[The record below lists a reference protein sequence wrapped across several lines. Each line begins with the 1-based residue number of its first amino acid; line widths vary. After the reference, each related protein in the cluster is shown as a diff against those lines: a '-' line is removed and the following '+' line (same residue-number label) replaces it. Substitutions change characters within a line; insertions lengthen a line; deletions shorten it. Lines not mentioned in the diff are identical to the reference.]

1 MDVFKLRDY
10 VVDEYK
16 SYVESFVNIAD
27 ERIEAYVQQRLN
39 SGELWPQAVLQLNP
53 AYELAERLGELAD
66 ARVLDPRTAE
76 FFGPDIRLYS
86 HQREALAAAQRGE
99 PYVVSTGTG
108 SGKSLTYL
116 VPIVDHIL
124 KNDPAMPTVRAI
136 IIYPMNAL
144 INSQLDA
151 LRAYAAGKG
160 MPITFDKY
168 TGETKQEDRE
178 RIIKNPPHILLTNY
192 VMLEYMLIRPYERP
206 LVRTVTEALRF
217 LVVDELHVYR
227 GRQGAD
233 VAMLLRRVGQ
243 RGKSA
248 PLLVGTSATL
258 ATEGTRD
265 EKRKTIADTATRL
278 FGRTVAPENVVD
290 ESLVR
295 VTTAEAP
302 VGEVAVRA
310 AVEAPPPA
318 ATIETLESHPL
329 AAWAE
334 LAFGLEQGDDGRWGR
349 RPPRPYPDVL
359 DQLAVESAIGREVCH
374 AALKRVLEAGNAVR
388 GVTGEPL
395 FAFRLHQFLSSGS
408 SVYATFENPE
418 ERTLTMEGQYLTE
431 GDKVL
436 APLAFCRECGQE
448 YYLVSLQSDPG
459 KQQLHPRGAMVS
471 LEDEDALGE
480 DGYFAVGAG
489 LWSDDDTRERLPD
502 HWWEELKS
510 GPRIKRAYEPYV
522 PRPFVVD
529 PQGRVTSHYLEDE
542 SGGVAGW
549 FLKSKLRLC
558 VRCRTVWD
566 GRAGEFGKL
575 SSLSQVGRSTA
586 TTILVNALVGGMQ
599 QPEMGIDEDAQKV
612 LSFTDNR
619 QDASLQA
626 GHLNDFVQIAQVRA
640 ALVSALQKN
649 GELRFSDLAEK
660 LVQALDPDPARFM
673 AEPAD
678 RGTPGYRRGR
688 RVLADL
694 LAYRV
699 FEDLG
704 RSWRIAQP
712 DLEDCGLLRIEYEG
726 LDEYANDNAQWAD
739 APFLSEVEGKT
750 RFRILHAIVDH
761 LRSRLVVDA
770 EALTPE
776 ATVKLA
782 REAAQALR
790 DPWALEDDDRLTTS
804 RFALMPGVPEEY
816 GDRGMVKLSG
826 RSSIARYLRDP
837 RTWAPAD
844 GRPPFDPPSVEESES
859 LVRAIIEKLRGQVL
873 SVTKGSDGE
882 VRTVQIQ
889 IDSLVWKPG
898 DGTVPAYDPIR
909 RRAGYLQDETHAR
922 EPNAFFATLYQ
933 ESARSLIRM
942 VGHEHTGQVEASRRV
957 EREQQFR
964 EGSLPA
970 LFCSPTMEL
979 GIDIRDLNAVHLRN
993 VPPTPA
999 NYAQRSG
1006 RAGRG
1011 GRPALIVAFA
1021 SQANPHDHH
1030 FFQRRTEMI
1039 SGQIQPAR
1047 MDLKNQEL
1055 MRSHVQSTWLAHL
1068 PVGVQQSSIGDVV
1081 DIGQRPGLPL
1091 RSDVQAALE
1100 QMKDRVDVLGA
1111 CESVVQLA
1119 PEAMEAPWY
1128 TGDWVRNVVE
1138 RAPAVFDQAFDRWRE
1153 VYRQTLQMQE
1163 EAVAALQKHSSQPE
1177 RRAAEARQR
1186 EASNTFKLL
1195 LNEGTYDESDYYPLR
1210 YLASEG
1216 FLPGYNF
1223 PRLPVRALVGTGS
1236 AVHSI
1241 TRPRFLGLNE
1251 FGPHRQLYHEGRKY
1265 VVWNAVLP
1273 ADYEYERL
1281 AACEACG
1288 YGHDDTLF
1296 DNELCAHCGAEFD
1309 PASQQRMTK
1318 LLRQPTMRTR
1328 RSERITAEEEERLRV
1343 PFQIST
1349 HFQFSP
1355 PPEGRKTE
1363 MEVLD
1368 GKGEKL
1374 AETIFA
1380 PQATIWRVNHGGRDG
1395 SGFRLRRTDLRWLA
1409 AGAESADDVESL
1421 IKLYVS
1427 ESRNIMLFQPS
1438 SAALL
1443 ADQPFLTTLVYALRR
1458 GIEQEYQVEESEIAA
1473 ELIGTGAQRRLL
1485 FWEAAEGG
1493 TGVFEEMADA
1503 LGSMARVAAA
1513 ALVVCHFDGEG
1524 DNERCVAAC
1533 YRCLLSYSNQREHRL
1548 IDRRLVRDF
1557 LTLLAEARLS
1567 PVAEDD
1573 YEQQY
1578 DKLWRLTDSDLERK
1592 FLAYLRDHRLRLPD
1606 EAQTRPAPE
1615 VYVQPDF
1622 YYRRPGQAGVCVF
1635 VDGPVHDDPEV
1646 AANDEQQ
1653 RAQLSERGY
1662 GVVAYRHKDDLAA
1675 LVAGDAELA
1684 SVVGWA
1690 AS

>member
-27 ERIEAYVQQRLN
+27 ERIDAYVQERLD

-53 AYELAERLGELAD
+53 AYEPAERLDALAD
-66 ARVLDPRTAE
+66 AGILDPRAAE
-76 FFGPDIRLYS
+76 FFGPTIRLYR
-86 HQREALAAAQRGE
+86 HQHEALAAAQRNE

-124 KNDPAMPTVRAI
+124 KNDPAKPTVRAI

-151 LRAYAAGKG
+151 LRVYAGEKG
-160 MPITFDKY
+160 LPVTFDKY
-168 TGETKQEDRE
+168 TGETREEDRQ

-192 VMLEYMLIRPYERP
+192 VMLEYMLIRPAERP
-206 LVRTVTEALRF
+206 LVRTATEALKF

-233 VAMLLRRVGQ
+233 VAMLLRRVALRAKG
-243 RGKSA
+243 A

-265 EKRKTIADTATRL
+265 QKRQTIADTATRL
-278 FGRTVAPENVVD
+278 FGRTVAPGNVID

-295 VTTAEAP
+295 VTTAAP
-302 VGEVAVRA
+302 PVEQSAVRT

-318 ATIETLESHPL
+318 ATIDSLEAHPL

-334 LAFGLEQGDDGRWGR
+334 LAFGLQQESDGRWGR
-349 RPPRPYPDVL
+349 RPPRPYPEVLEELTTESGLDV
-359 DQLAVESAIGREVCH
+359 DACD

-408 SVYATFENPE
+408 SVYATFEGPDTRNV
-418 ERTLTMEGQYLTE
+418 TMEGQYLAE

-448 YYLVSLQSDPG
+448 YYLVSLQDEPG
-459 KQQLHPRGAMVS
+459 KERLHPRGAMVS

-480 DGYFAVGAG
+480 DGYFAVGAD

-502 HWWEELKS
+502 HWWEEMKS

-529 PQGRVTSHYLEDE
+529 PQGRVTSHYLED
-542 SGGVAGW
+542 SGGVGGW

-640 ALVSALQKN
+640 ALVSALQTN

-660 LVQALDPDPARFM
+660 LVRALDPDPARFM

-678 RGTPGYRRGR
+678 RGTPGYRRAR

-726 LDEYANDNAQWAD
+726 LDEYANDDTQWAD
-739 APFLSEVEGKT
+739 VRCLSEVEGET

-770 EALTPE
+770 DALSPE

-782 REAAQALR
+782 REAAQTLR

-804 RFALMPGVPEEY
+804 RFALMPAVPEEY

-837 RTWAPAD
+837 RTWAPTD
-844 GRPPFDPPSVEESES
+844 GQPPFELPSVEESED
-859 LVRAIIEKLRGQVL
+859 LVSAIVEKLRGQVL
-873 SVTKGSDGE
+873 SVTKGSNGE
-882 VRTVQIQ
+882 LRAVQIQ
-889 IDSLVWKPG
+889 VDALVWKQG
-898 DGTVPAYDPIR
+898 DGTVPVYDPIR
-909 RRAGYLQDETHAR
+909 RRAGYLQDETHTRA
-922 EPNAFFATLYQ
+922 PNAFFATLYQ
-933 ESARSLIRM
+933 ESARSLIKM
-942 VGHEHTGQVEASRRV
+942 VGHEHTGQVEASKRV

-1030 FFQRRTEMI
+1030 YFQRRTEMI

-1055 MRSHVQSTWLAHL
+1055 LRSHIQSTWLGYV
-1068 PVGVQQSSIGDVV
+1068 PVGLQQSSIGDII
-1081 DIGQRPGLPL
+1081 DIEQRPGLPL
-1091 RSDVQAALE
+1091 RPDIQAALR
-1100 QMKDRVDVLGA
+1100 QMKDRTDVLGA

-1119 PEAMEAPWY
+1119 PESMEAPWY
-1128 TGDWVRNVVE
+1128 TNDWVRNVVE
-1138 RAPAVFDQAFDRWRE
+1138 RAPEVFDRAFDRWRE

-1163 EAVAALQKHSSQPE
+1163 EAVAALQKHSSQAE
-1177 RRAAEARQR
+1177 RRGAEARQR

-1210 YLASEG
+1210 YLAAEG

-1223 PRLPVRALVGTGS
+1223 PRLPVRALVGTGT
-1236 AVHSI
+1236 AIHSI

-1281 AACEACG
+1281 ATCEVCG

-1296 DNELCAHCGAEFD
+1296 DNELCAHCGTEFD

-1318 LLRQPTMRTR
+1318 LLRQPTVRTR

-1343 PFQIST
+1343 PFQITT

-1363 MEVLD
+1363 LEVVAED
-1368 GKGEKL
+1368 DERL
-1374 AETIFA
+1374 AEAIFA

-1395 SGFRLRRTDLRWLA
+1395 SGFRLRRTDSRWLA
-1409 AGAESADDVESL
+1409 AGSDAGDDVESL

-1438 SAALL
+1438 AAAQL

-1458 GIEQEYQVEESEIAA
+1458 GIEQEYQVEESEIGA
-1473 ELIGTGAQRRLL
+1473 ELIGAAAQRRLL

-1493 TGVFEEMADA
+1493 TGVFEEMAVA
-1503 LGSMARVAAA
+1503 PASVARVAAA
-1513 ALVVCHFDGEG
+1513 ALAVCHFDGDE
-1524 DNERCVAAC
+1524 DNETCIAAC

-1548 IDRRLVRDF
+1548 IDRRVVRDF
-1557 LTLLAEARLS
+1557 LMQLSNARLS
-1567 PVAEDD
+1567 RRAEDD

-1578 DKLWRLTDSDLERK
+1578 DRLWRLTDSDLERK
-1592 FLAYLRDHRLRLPD
+1592 FLTYLRDHRLRLPD

-1622 YYRRPGQAGVCVF
+1622 YYKRPGQAGVCIF
-1635 VDGPVHDDPEV
+1635 IDGPVHDDPEV
-1646 AANDEQQ
+1646 AADDEQQ
-1653 RAQLSERGY
+1653 RTELSERGY
-1662 GVVAYRHKDDLAA
+1662 SVVAYRHNDDLAG
-1675 LVAGDAELA
+1675 LLAGDAELA
-1684 SVVGWA
+1684 SVVGLA